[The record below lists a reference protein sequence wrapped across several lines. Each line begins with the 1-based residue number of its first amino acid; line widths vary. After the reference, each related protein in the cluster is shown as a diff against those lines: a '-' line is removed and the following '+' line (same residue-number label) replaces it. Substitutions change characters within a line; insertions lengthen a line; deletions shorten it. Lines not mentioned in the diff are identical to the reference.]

1 MLPFKIKN
9 EHNKNCIKQPIKPY
23 AQSYFKL
30 LPHCQESTNWVGR
43 QTSYS
48 GNQHVDVD
56 IATNKR
62 GTKGYTPTN
71 ERGREPV

>member
-1 MLPFKIKN
+1 MK
-9 EHNKNCIKQPIKPY
+9 HACIKQSNHTLSVILN
-23 AQSYFKL
+23 S
-30 LPHCQESTNWVGR
+30 PHCQESTNWIGG
-43 QTSYS
+43 QTSYC

-71 ERGREPV
+71 KRCREPVY